1 MNNIDETDPTR
12 SGAMIPADTPGVSG
26 SPALRLL
33 TGLLFLEATAMIVV
47 VLVLVVDILTL
58 PATSLV
64 SAIALTVLAAIGA
77 IFISAVAIG
86 ALRRSGWVRGGAVIW
101 QLVQLAIGIG
111 AFQGAFAQPA
121 IGWALLAP
129 SVVVL
134 VLLFTP
140 SVLAAISRDGV

>member
-1 MNNIDETDPTR
+1 
-12 SGAMIPADTPGVSG
+12 MIPADTPGVSG

-86 ALRRSGWVRGGAVIW
+86 AVRRSGWVRGGAVIW